1 MMPETKTT
9 TKFFVVFLLLLLATM
24 MAEPAAAE
32 MTAGCHCFKQRS
44 YDPEARFVAD
54 DYILATSFNSLTANL
69 FSISKKK
76 IIMLKMRGGVH
87 QNDLL
92 IALKLGHDFSIDHQQ
107 LLNLR
112 QKEYSWQQIIS
123 QSKTFSEIKDNTLLT
138 MIKAGKPVNDLGQKV
153 ADSMIADFYNVPEKE
168 IEKLRLLG
176 FNEKE
181 MALFF
186 LLACYKQMKP
196 EELVKR
202 VKDEGQSWSEV
213 AHKLD
218 ITPAM
223 AGKLIANYGK

>member
-92 IALKLGHDFSIDHQQ
+92 IALKLGHDFAVDHRQ

-112 QKEYSWQQIIS
+112 QKNYSWQKIIS
-123 QSKTFSEIKDNTLLT
+123 QSNSLSEIKDNALLA
-138 MIKAGKPVNDLGQKV
+138 MIKTGKPVNDLGQKV
-153 ADSMIADFYNVPEKE
+153 ANSMIADFYSAPEKE
-168 IEKLRLLG
+168 IEKLRSLG

-181 MALFF
+181 MVLFF
-186 LLACYKQMKP
+186 LLVRNTPMKS
-196 EELVKR
+196 EDLVNQIVR
-202 VKDEGQSWSEV
+202 EGRSWSEV
-213 AHKLD
+213 AHNLG

-223 AGKLIANYGK
+223 AGQLIAIYGK